1 MSIKKKRELK
11 RCPSSLADATNC
23 FWLLAACSVVT
34 DLFSSLLP
42 RESKNAHKT
51 WLKNSRRNV
60 SHRTC
65 ACGTAHQRTRQILAR
80 GYTDTKYTTADGLT
94 TLRPAYRNFLATRK
108 KKRNNKK

>member
-60 SHRTC
+60 SHRTP
-65 ACGTAHQRTRQILAR
+65 ANSPDAR